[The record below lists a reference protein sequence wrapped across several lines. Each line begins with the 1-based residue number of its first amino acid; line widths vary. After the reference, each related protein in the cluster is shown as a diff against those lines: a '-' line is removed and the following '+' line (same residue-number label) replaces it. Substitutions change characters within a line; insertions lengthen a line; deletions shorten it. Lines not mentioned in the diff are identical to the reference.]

1 MRIWVRFGAACA
13 AGVCLVLLV
22 SALAEA
28 HVVQQWGAYSVAMGW
43 WQEPTYVGVQNAV
56 QVIVKDAS
64 GNPVADLA
72 SGDLQVVVSIAG
84 QSTAALPLDP
94 SLDPDTGLGRPGEY
108 LAWLIPTVPGDYTFH
123 LSGSIHGQP
132 VDETYTSS
140 DQTFNPVE
148 DATAAQFPLKLP
160 SQTELSGLSERLT
173 ARVGEAAS
181 AASAAQ
187 QAATDARHDAST
199 ALLAGTAVGGLGVL
213 VGLVALLVALRAA
226 RRPGLT

>member
-1 MRIWVRFGAACA
+1 MRIWVRFGAAA
-13 AGVCLVLLV
+13 AAAACLALGA

-56 QVIVKDAS
+56 QVIVKDKS

-72 SGDLQVVVSIAG
+72 SGDLQVVVSAAG

-123 LSGSIHGQP
+123 LTGAIHGQ
-132 VDETYTSS
+132 VVNETYTSS
-140 DQTFNPVE
+140 DQTFNAVE
-148 DATAAQFPLKLP
+148 DATAAQFPVKLP
-160 SQTELSGLSERLT
+160 SQTELSTLSDRLT
-173 ARVGEAAS
+173 VRVGGAAT

-187 QAATDARHDAST
+187 QTATDARHDAST
-199 ALLAGTAVGGLGVL
+199 ALLVGTSVGALGVL
-213 VGLVALLVALRAA
+213 VGLIALGVALRVA
-226 RRPGLT
+226 RRPASA